1 MAENF
6 ICSWYTY
13 IGGGVAL
20 LYASKDLDKLQT
32 ASFDQKIGVQIIQ
45 NALKVGSWFIFLD
58 DPLLFALSD
67 DWKILQAPVQTIA
80 SNAGVEGAVIAGKL
94 LEQENTDLGYDAAK
108 GRVHSWPWPLRAQV
122 KLCFKLLV
130 MQTVFQHRWI
140 CGHGEGWY
148 HWPA

>member
-6 ICSWYTY
+6 ICLWYTY

-45 NALKVGSWFIFLD
+45 NALKVGSWFLFLD

-67 DWKILQAPVQTIA
+67 DWRILQAPVQTIA

-108 GRVHSWPWPLRAQV
+108 GRVHSWSPWPLGGQV
-122 KLCFKLLV
+122 KLCF
-130 MQTVFQHRWI
+130 
-140 CGHGEGWY
+140 
-148 HWPA
+148 